1 MAISSNATGLRSGV
15 CTSTTRPTAPYEG
28 QMIYETDTNRVLVWD
43 NAAWVMIADTD
54 EPPGLQLIKTQTIG
68 SAVSTIAVSDVFSAT
83 YDNYRIQITN
93 ANYSVLCGVRVQ
105 MNNSTGSTYS
115 TGNMN
120 IAYTSAS
127 ITTEVSSNSTLW
139 SIATGQGLT
148 GIVLEIINPFN
159 SVATHMVSQSAADTY
174 VSWRS
179 GRDSSSTSNTGFT
192 ISMTGGTVTGGT
204 IAVYG
209 YRK

>member
-1 MAISSNATGLRSGV
+1 
-15 CTSTTRPTAPYEG
+15 
-28 QMIYETDTNRVLVWD
+28 MIYETDTNRVLVWD